1 MILLLS
7 LEFKLR
13 DLISIHYFL
22 GIEVKLTCVGVMLTQ
37 HKYAL
42 NILHKICMSSCK
54 PVNTQISLSPSKLA
68 MIYIDL
74 YSNST
79 RYTQIISASTGEYLV
94 FLGTTPIS

>member
-1 MILLLS
+1 
-7 LEFKLR
+7 
-13 DLISIHYFL
+13 
-22 GIEVKLTCVGVMLTQ
+22 
-37 HKYAL
+37 
-42 NILHKICMSSCK
+42 MSSCK

-94 FLGTTPIS
+94 FLGTTPISQKSRNQRIVAYFFIEGEYKALIDGTAEIL

>member
-1 MILLLS
+1 
-7 LEFKLR
+7 
-13 DLISIHYFL
+13 
-22 GIEVKLTCVGVMLTQ
+22 
-37 HKYAL
+37 
-42 NILHKICMSSCK
+42 MSSCK
-54 PVNTQISLSPSKLA
+54 PVDAQISLSPSKLA